1 MKKLM
6 RWAGLLLAIAV
17 VVGTAR
23 ACGLLLQPFEGP
35 VAESD
40 SDEATPSGLT
50 LKDVTLEQ
58 PDEDGQLRW
67 KVNADEVIYSPDQQT
82 AEIINPDGELFQDGK
97 VIYRVSADRGE
108 IRQNGEII
116 FLRDNIVATGVEND
130 LVLRGREME
139 WRPDEDLLLVRNRI
153 TGTHPQLNASAQEA
167 RMYNR
172 DNRLELEKDVV
183 ATTSEAPYL
192 RLEAEKLTWFIE
204 AERVESD
211 RLLQVEQLKGEPGDL
226 EVSDRVKGDQGE
238 VDLAETI
245 VTLTQAVE
253 VELLEQP
260 LKVLSDIA
268 IWNVVSETISVP
280 GALRIVQP
288 EQSVR
293 VTANRG
299 EMNIADS
306 VVYLSQ
312 GVEAISPENQA
323 QLRAARV
330 TWDLPS
336 EEIVA
341 EGNVNYRQ
349 DDPPVTIN
357 GPRAVGRL
365 EAQTVVVSGGNVVTE
380 ITPQ

>member
-172 DNRLELEKDVV
+172 ENRLELEKDVV

-211 RLLQVEQLKGEPGDL
+211 RPLQVEQLKGELGDL